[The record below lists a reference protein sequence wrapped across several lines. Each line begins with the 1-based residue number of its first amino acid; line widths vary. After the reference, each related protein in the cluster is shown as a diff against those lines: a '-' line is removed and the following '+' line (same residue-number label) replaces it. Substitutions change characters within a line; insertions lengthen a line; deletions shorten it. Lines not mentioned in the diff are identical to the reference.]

1 MVTRNAGVDEPEVA
15 IGAPAQQGGR
25 RDQVVV
31 ALLAPAAVG
40 VVGRDDQPGAPGEI
54 TAARLRQVAGGLA
67 DLAAFHRGP
76 ANDAGPDPERAGGLV
91 VDTLEPH
98 AHRADERVALLL

>member
-1 MVTRNAGVDEPEVA
+1 MVTRDAGVDEPEITV
-15 IGAPAQQGGR
+15 GAPPEQGGR
-25 RDQVVV
+25 CDQVIV
-31 ALLAPAAVG
+31 ALLAAAAVG

-76 ANDAGPDPERAGGLV
+76 ANDAGPDSERAGGQV

-98 AHRADERVALLL
+98 AHRADE